1 MKASPSHLAWCL
13 AICACACADTQA
25 QSNVTV
31 YGLVDMN
38 VGWTSNLARDGSNL
52 LRVNSGGMNTSRL
65 GFLGSED
72 LGGGTKALFQLEM
85 GIAADTGVA
94 DNPLFKRQATVGLA
108 GRWGTVLVGRAF
120 TTVYDFVLP
129 YDPMG
134 YAPMYSWAPTG
145 NASGAS
151 KYGMALAFD
160 NMIKY
165 TGKVGNFGFGA
176 SYGAGEQASLGDGA
190 KGAVAASYAAG
201 PVSMVATY
209 ERING
214 TPAAGAGAHDV
225 TTAWHLGAM
234 VDTGRLKLQ
243 AAMRDYKLAP
253 AAAGPD
259 VRARLVWGGAN
270 YLVTPVL
277 TATGAVYYQDVK
289 NVPRGTDADPV
300 MVVGRLRYALSKR
313 TDLYLTGAYA
323 RARHGQLVS
332 LARDEAG
339 FGTTQRSVLAGI
351 QHRF

>member
-1 MKASPSHLAWCL
+1 MKALPLHLAWCL
-13 AICACACADTQA
+13 AVCAGAQA

-38 VGWTSNLARDGSNL
+38 AGWTSDT

-94 DNPLFKRQATVGLA
+94 DSPLFKRQATVGLQ
-108 GRWGTVLVGRAF
+108 GRWGTLLLGRAF

-134 YAPMYSWAPTG
+134 YAPMYSWAPAG

-151 KYGMALAFD
+151 KYGMTLTFD
-160 NMIKY
+160 NMVKY
-165 TGKVGNFGFGA
+165 AGKIGNLSFGA
-176 SYGAGEQASLGDGA
+176 SYGAGEQAATGDGA
-190 KGAVAASYAAG
+190 KGAVAANYAAG
-201 PVSMVATY
+201 PVSVVATY
-209 ERING
+209 ERVNG
-214 TPAAGAGAHDV
+214 NRVLGTHDV
-225 TTAWHLGAM
+225 ATVWHLGAL

-243 AAMRDYKLAP
+243 AAMRDYRLAP
-253 AAAGPD
+253 SAPGPD
-259 VRARLVWGGAN
+259 VRARLYWGGAN
-270 YLVTPVL
+270 YLVTPRL
-277 TATGAVYYQDVK
+277 TATGAVYYQDVLD
-289 NVPRGTDADPV
+289 VPRGTDADPV
-300 MVVGRLRYALSKR
+300 MIVGRLRYALSKR
-313 TDLYLTGAYA
+313 TDLYLTAA
-323 RARHGQLVS
+323 HAKARHGQLVG

-339 FGTTQRSVLAGI
+339 SSSTQRSVLAGM

>member
-1 MKASPSHLAWCL
+1 MKASPLHLAWCL
-13 AICACACADTQA
+13 AVCAGAQA

-38 VGWTSNLARDGSNL
+38 AGWTSSLAHDGGNT

-72 LGGGTKALFQLEM
+72 LGGGTKVLFQLEM

-94 DNPLFKRQATVGLA
+94 DNPLFKRQATIGLT
-108 GRWGTVLVGRAF
+108 GRWGTVLAGRAF

-151 KYGMALAFD
+151 KYGMTLAFD

-165 TGKVGNFGFGA
+165 AGKVGNLTFGA
-176 SYGAGEQASLGDGA
+176 SYGAGEQASSGDGA
-190 KGAVAASYAAG
+190 KGAVAANYKAG
-201 PVSMVATY
+201 PVSVVATY
-209 ERING
+209 ERVNG
-214 TPAAGAGAHDV
+214 NRVAGAHDV
-225 TTAWHLGAM
+225 TTAWHLGAL

-243 AAMRDYKLAP
+243 AAMRDYRLAP

-259 VRARLVWGGAN
+259 VRARLYWGGAN
-270 YLVTPVL
+270 YLVTPLL
-277 TATGAVYYQDVK
+277 TATGAVYYQDVL

-323 RARHGQLVS
+323 KARHGQLVS
-332 LARDEAG
+332 LARDEVG
-339 FGTTQRSVLAGI
+339 FGSTQRSVLVGM

>member
-1 MKASPSHLAWCL
+1 MKASPLHLAWCL
-13 AICACACADTQA
+13 AVCTCAQA

-38 VGWTSNLARDGSNL
+38 AGWTSDLF
-52 LRVNSGGMNTSRL
+52 RVNSGGMNTSRL

-72 LGGGTKALFQLEM
+72 LGGGNKVLYQLEM

-108 GRWGTVLVGRAF
+108 GRWGTVLAGRAF

-145 NASGAS
+145 NGSGAS
-151 KYGMALAFD
+151 KYGMTLAFD

-165 TGKVGNFGFGA
+165 AGKVGNLSFGA
-176 SYGAGEQASLGDGA
+176 SYGAGEQAASGDGA
-190 KGAVAASYAAG
+190 KGAVAANYKAG
-201 PVSMVATY
+201 PVSVVVTY
-209 ERING
+209 ERVKGNRS
-214 TPAAGAGAHDV
+214 DV

-243 AAMRDYKLAP
+243 AAMRDYRLDPSAP
-253 AAAGPD
+253 GPD
-259 VRARLVWGGAN
+259 LRARLYWGGAN
-270 YLVTPVL
+270 YLVTPSL
-277 TATGAVYYQDVK
+277 TATGAVYYQDVL
-289 NVPRGTDADPV
+289 NVARGTDADPV
-300 MVVGRLRYALSKR
+300 MIVGRLRYALSKR

-323 RARHGQLVS
+323 KAQHGQLVS
-332 LARDEAG
+332 LARDEVG
-339 FGTTQRSVLAGI
+339 SSSTQRSVVVGM

>member
-1 MKASPSHLAWCL
+1 MNASQLRLAGCL
-13 AICACACADTQA
+13 MACASIATSACA

-38 VGWTSNLARDGSNL
+38 AGWTSNLARDGGGT

-65 GFLGSED
+65 GFLGSEN
-72 LGGGTKALFQLEM
+72 LGNGTKVLFQLEM
-85 GIAADTGVA
+85 GIAADTGTA

-108 GRWGTVLVGRAF
+108 GRWGTLLAGRAF

-151 KYGMALAFD
+151 KYGMTLAFD
-160 NMIKY
+160 NMVKY
-165 TGKVGNFGFGA
+165 TGKVGNLSFGS
-176 SYGAGEQASLGDGA
+176 SYGAGEQASIGDGA
-190 KGAVAASYAAG
+190 KGAVAANYAAG
-201 PVSMVATY
+201 PVSVVATY
-209 ERING
+209 ERVNG
-214 TPAAGAGAHDV
+214 NHATTGGHDV

-234 VDTGRLKLQ
+234 YDSGRLKLQ
-243 AAMRDYKLAP
+243 AAMRDYRLDP
-253 AAAGPD
+253 STPGPD
-259 VRARLVWGGAN
+259 VRARLYWGGAN

-277 TATGAVYYQDVK
+277 TLTGAVYYQDVR
-289 NVPRGTDADPV
+289 NVPHGTDADPV

-313 TDLYLTGAYA
+313 TDLYMTGAYA
-323 RARHGQLVS
+323 RAQHGQLVA

-339 FGTTQRSVLAGI
+339 FGTTQRSVLVGM